1 VTYHLKGKKRL
12 IIPGLLLLLALR
24 LPAAEACGTSHRL
37 DTVTQTSDT
46 VRTNAVTASGD
57 TLHSDILKASGDT
70 LHSDILKAS
79 GKEMQPDSLIRA
91 GVTLRSDSLKA
102 SGGTLSNDTL
112 KASGKAVKPKTSKE
126 AEEIHSPRKASIYSA
141 VLPGLGQAY
150 NKKYWK
156 IPLIYGGFGAF
167 GYFIG
172 WNNKNYKQANNAYKD
187 LTDADPATDSYMKLK
202 QIIYYDL
209 TKASD
214 VASLKQGL
222 LSSQDYFRRNRDLL
236 IIVTAAFYGLN
247 IIDASVD
254 AHFFNFDISDDLTL
268 NWEPVL
274 QRNENQNIFCVNCTF
289 SF

>member
-1 VTYHLKGKKRL
+1 MTYHLKGKKRL

-172 WNNKNYKQANNAYKD
+172 WNNKNYKQANRAYKD